1 MSVASLLAG
10 WWLRQGVQLPAQTR
24 LSGSPGG
31 FSNGGPVM
39 VELLVDGLWTD
50 ITSRVMVRDSGGKI
64 DISRGQSSE
73 GGTVDPGTCRFQL
86 NNRDGLFSDR
96 NPNSPYWG
104 KIGRNTQLRVSVPKG
119 FEKSYRFWGEVVGWP
134 QSWDATG
141 TDVYVEVE
149 AKGILRRL
157 GQGESPLQS
166 ALYRGLTSPAATD
179 PPIAYWPLED
189 ASGSTTIASGI
200 GAPAM
205 SISGTPSL
213 ASFDSFHCS
222 GSLPTLG
229 DSLFN
234 GTVPAYPV
242 TGQTQVRWLLAVPAA
257 GETNLVSIINILGTG
272 SVKLWGL
279 LYGTGGSLT
288 LKGLAADGSTLV
300 TAGPIGF
307 AVNGRLLRCSIELT
321 ENGANVDW
329 RMAVLE
335 VNGTG
340 SSSSGTFAG
349 QSVGRVTSVVM
360 SPSRNMPATAM
371 GHVSVQDAV
380 TSSSDLVSQ
389 LNAYNGETVAVRMN
403 RLCLDQGVNFV
414 VFPMT
419 VTTLMGPQ
427 LRATFTDLLR
437 ECVTADLGVLMERE
451 VTFGLAYKPR
461 EYLYNQGPTL
471 ALTYTN
477 FELADIPKP
486 VPDDQNTRNDI
497 TISRPFGSSARNT
510 LGDGKLSVQAP
521 PLGVGRYDT
530 AYPINVST
538 DNVLPYQA
546 AWRVHMGTIDE
557 PRIPQ
562 LSVNL
567 AHPAFAGNGTLRTHA
582 LDVLFGARITV
593 AGMPS
598 WTGPDDVSQIVI
610 GINET
615 ISHFMH
621 QITYVGVP
629 ESPYRVAT
637 TDDLILGHVDTDG
650 STLAGDMTTTSATV
664 QVDTPGYAWTIDPLD
679 FPFDLYVDGE
689 VMTCTA
695 ISGATT
701 PQTFTVTRSVN
712 GVVKTHPSGSDVRLA
727 HPALVAL

>member
-24 LSGSPGG
+24 LSGGS

-50 ITSRVMVRDSGGKI
+50 ITPKVMVRDNGGKI

-73 GGTVDPGTCRFQL
+73 GGQTDPGTCRFQL

-119 FEKSYRFWGEVVGWP
+119 FDKSYRFWGEVVGWP
-134 QSWDATG
+134 QSWDLTG
-141 TDVYVEVE
+141 TDVWVEIE

-166 ALYRGLTSPAATD
+166 AMYRGLTSATATD
-179 PPIAYWPLED
+179 PPVAYWPLED
-189 ASGSTTIASGI
+189 ASGSTTMASAI
-200 GAPAM
+200 GGPSM
-205 SISGTPSL
+205 SILGTPTL
-213 ASFDSFHCS
+213 ASFDGFHCS
-222 GSLPTLG
+222 GPLPVMG
-229 DSLFN
+229 DALFT
-234 GTVPAYPV
+234 GAVPAYPV
-242 TGQTQVRWLLAVPAA
+242 TGQTQVRWLMAVPAA
-257 GETNLVSIINILGTG
+257 GETNLVSVINILGTG

-279 LYGTGGSLT
+279 VYGTGGSLT

-300 TAGPIGF
+300 TAGPISF
-307 AVNGRLLRCSIELT
+307 AVNGRLLRVSIEFT
-321 ENGANVDW
+321 QNGANIDW
-329 RMAVLE
+329 AMSVLE
-335 VNGTG
+335 VNGTAG
-340 SSSSGTFAG
+340 GSSGTFVG
-349 QSVGRVTSVVM
+349 QTVGRITSVIP
-360 SPSRNMPATAM
+360 SPSRGMPDTAM
-371 GHVSVQDAV
+371 GHVSVQDTV
-380 TSSSDLVSQ
+380 TAFSDLQSQ
-389 LNAYNGETVAVRMN
+389 LNAYSGETVTTRLF
-403 RLCLDQGVNFV
+403 RLCQEQGVDYV
-414 VFPMT
+414 SFPKT

-427 LRATFTDLLR
+427 LRATFTDLMR
-437 ECVTADLGVLMERE
+437 ECVTADLGILMERE
-451 VTFGLAYKPR
+451 VAFGLAFKPR
-461 EYLYNQGPTL
+461 EYLYNQDATL
-471 ALTYTN
+471 GLAYTN
-477 FELADIPKP
+477 FELSEVPKP
-486 VPDDQNTRNDI
+486 APDDQNTRNDI

-510 LGDGKLSVQAP
+510 LDDGKLSIQAP
-521 PLGVGRYDT
+521 PLGVGKYDT

-546 AWRVHMGTIDE
+546 AWRVHMGTADE

-567 AHPAFAGNGTLRTHA
+567 AHPAFAGNGVLRNAA
-582 LDVLFGARITV
+582 LNVLFGARITV

-598 WTGPDDVSQIVI
+598 WTGPDDVSQLVI

-615 ISHFMH
+615 ITHFMH
-621 QITYVGVP
+621 QISFVGVP

-637 TDDLILGHVDTDG
+637 ADDLILGRVDTDG
-650 STLAGDMTTTSATV
+650 STLAEDMTPTQSTV
-664 QVDTPGYAWTIDPLD
+664 LVATPGYVWTVDPLE
-679 FPFDLYVDGE
+679 FPFDLYTDGE
-689 VMTCTA
+689 VMTCTG

-727 HPALVAL
+727 HPAIVAL